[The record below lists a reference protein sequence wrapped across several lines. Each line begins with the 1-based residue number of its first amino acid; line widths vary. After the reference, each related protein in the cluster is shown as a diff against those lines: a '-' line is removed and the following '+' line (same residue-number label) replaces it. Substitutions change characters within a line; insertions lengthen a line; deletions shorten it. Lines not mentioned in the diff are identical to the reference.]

1 MRPIW
6 AMCSK
11 SGQKCYGIE
20 GGKFNHDRVMTVSKC
35 KFSFQE
41 CLTLL
46 VTSHLM
52 VQHSAGVLNVSVWG
66 TCLTSLRLETACV
79 TTFYHVLKKVYPV
92 LKFFSKKT
100 FLFLWYCSL
109 RSTENYY
116 FRLQRYPNLLLQLEN
131 GSCCHHIVW
140 LWSLIICWK
149 AHWQT
154 SKFKLQEPQG
164 SKICIGTEAAPLVHN
179 AAASARWVH
188 KYVRMCTFNVHKWI
202 HKV

>member
-1 MRPIW
+1 
-6 AMCSK
+6 MCSK

-52 VQHSAGVLNVSVWG
+52 VQYSAGVLNVSVWG

-92 LKFFSKKT
+92 LIFFLQKKHYCFCVHIYARLTYTNMVLFIEIYRKLLFQATKVPKFIASTWKWQ
-100 FLFLWYCSL
+100 LLPSSSL
-109 RSTENYY
+109 TVIPNY
-116 FRLQRYPNLLLQLEN
+116 LLE
-131 GSCCHHIVW
+131 S
-140 LWSLIICWK
+140 
-149 AHWQT
+149 
-154 SKFKLQEPQG
+154 
-164 SKICIGTEAAPLVHN
+164 PL
-179 AAASARWVH
+179 ADQ
-188 KYVRMCTFNVHKWI
+188 
-202 HKV
+202 